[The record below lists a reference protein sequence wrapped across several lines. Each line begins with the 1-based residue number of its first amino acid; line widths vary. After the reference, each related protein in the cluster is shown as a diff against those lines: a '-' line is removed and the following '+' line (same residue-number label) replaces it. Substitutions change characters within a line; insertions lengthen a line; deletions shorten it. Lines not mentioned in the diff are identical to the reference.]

1 MTDEK
6 ERESADLIHPTA
18 IIDPRAD
25 IGKGVKIG
33 PYAVIGPNVKI
44 GDGTEIMSHVVID
57 GWTTIGKDCRFF
69 PSASIGSEPQDL
81 KFNGEKKL
89 CHYR

>member
-25 IGKGVKIG
+25 IGKGV
-33 PYAVIGPNVKI
+33 N
-44 GDGTEIMSHVVID
+44 SS
-57 GWTTIGKDCRFF
+57 F
-69 PSASIGSEPQDL
+69 QDL
-81 KFNGEKKL
+81 PEYVGNH
-89 CHYR
+89 CHDVVANSV

>member
-18 IIDPRAD
+18 IIDPRAE

-44 GDGTEIMSHVVID
+44 GDGTEIRMSSLAD
-57 GWTTIGKDCRFF
+57 GQPSVKIAAFF
-69 PSASIGSEPQDL
+69 RVHPSVRNRRI
-81 KFNGEKKL
+81 
-89 CHYR
+89 